1 MLRSLLLT
9 KSRSSRRKRRE
20 DVGERELQRLNIS
33 AQAGPQI
40 RTIRDTEK
48 ISYDTIATK
57 ICTRVC
63 TVAVRECESARVRAC
78 HVNICIYVYIC
89 KHKFG
94 TKICKIK

>member
-40 RTIRDTEK
+40 RAIRDTEK

-63 TVAVRECESARVRAC
+63 TVAVSARVRAC